1 MLHELFRWIDA
12 THSSDYCKIMSP
24 IYIILMLEL
33 IILLHRYIGK
43 PQLEM
48 NYEICSAFS
57 TLSDTKDKRATES
70 RKKKSTKLFRS
81 IKSYT

>member
-1 MLHELFRWIDA
+1 
-12 THSSDYCKIMSP
+12 MSQ
-24 IYIILMLEL
+24 IYVILMLEL

-57 TLSDTKDKRATES
+57 TPSHTKDKGATES
-70 RKKKSTKLFRS
+70 KKKSTKLFRS